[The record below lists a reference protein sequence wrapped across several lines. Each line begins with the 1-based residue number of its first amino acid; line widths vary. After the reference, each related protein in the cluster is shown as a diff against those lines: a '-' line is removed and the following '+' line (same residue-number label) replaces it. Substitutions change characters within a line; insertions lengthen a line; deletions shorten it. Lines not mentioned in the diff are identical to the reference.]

1 MTLTID
7 ILVLIEGLALLVC
20 GVWFVAK
27 ITATLGQ
34 LTNSLQRLER
44 IVERLDERL
53 SKSGLPSWLPHET
66 RSPRLTR

>member
-1 MTLTID
+1 MMTLTID

-20 GVWFVAK
+20 GVWFVAR

-53 SKSGLPSWLPHET
+53 DNHEARIIQLESKK
-66 RSPRLTR
+66 

>member
-20 GVWFVAK
+20 GVWFVAR

-53 SKSGLPSWLPHET
+53 DNHEA
-66 RSPRLTR
+66 RIIQLESRKE

>member
-20 GVWFVAK
+20 GVWFVAR

-53 SKSGLPSWLPHET
+53 DNHEARIIQLESKK
-66 RSPRLTR
+66 

>member
-53 SKSGLPSWLPHET
+53 DNHEARIIQLESKK
-66 RSPRLTR
+66 

>member
-1 MTLTID
+1 MMTLTID

-53 SKSGLPSWLPHET
+53 DNHEARIIQLESKK
-66 RSPRLTR
+66 

>member
-20 GVWFVAK
+20 GVWFVAR

-53 SKSGLPSWLPHET
+53 DNHEARIIQLESKRE
-66 RSPRLTR
+66 

>member
-53 SKSGLPSWLPHET
+53 DNHEARLIQLESKKQ
-66 RSPRLTR
+66 

>member
-44 IVERLDERL
+44 IVERLDGRL
-53 SKSGLPSWLPHET
+53 DNHEARLIQLESKK
-66 RSPRLTR
+66 